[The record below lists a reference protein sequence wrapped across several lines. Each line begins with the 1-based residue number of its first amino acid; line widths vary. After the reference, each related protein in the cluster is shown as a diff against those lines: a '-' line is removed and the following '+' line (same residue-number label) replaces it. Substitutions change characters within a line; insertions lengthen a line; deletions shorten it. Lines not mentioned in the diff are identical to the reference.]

1 MWKILRQL
9 TIVTFLIM
17 AITDVEAKKK
27 AKGKTVKGSSSEQP
41 EKSSA
46 KRPTSTSPELYC
58 NSCQAITRELLKK
71 LRHRKSESDVME
83 ALDDICNPELYMI
96 YEFPPPEMRGG
107 CETFIM
113 DWEEVF
119 EKEMQTRTNNHDIED
134 KICYQIT
141 QACNN
146 VNVKDA
152 PRFDNQ
158 IFVDGQ
164 PVPVG
169 EGGKVNIR
177 GGDEEHNEL

>member
-1 MWKILRQL
+1 MWKLLRA
-9 TIVTFLIM
+9 FLLL
-17 AITDVEAKKK
+17 AITLSLLSAAKK
-27 AKGKTVKGSSSEQP
+27 AKKSQKKGAKATQP

-58 NSCQAITRELLKK
+58 NACQAITRELLKK
-71 LRHRKSESDVME
+71 LRHRTSESDVVE
-83 ALDDICNPELYMI
+83 ALDNICNPELYMT
-96 YEFPPPEMRGG
+96 YEFPPPEMREG
-107 CETFIM
+107 CEAFIM

-119 EKEMQTRTNNHDIED
+119 EKEMQRRQGNKEIED
-134 KICYQIT
+134 IICNRISH
-141 QACNN
+141 ACTN

-169 EGGKVNIR
+169 EGGKINLK
-177 GGDEEHNEL
+177 GDETNIEL